1 MSFTVE
7 NSLFRT
13 GLLAWWYQKQ
23 MFTWVPTVAYLILG
37 DCKDKES
44 QIIKKTWSLSSLCEA
59 LSSSM
64 YTQVKIRGGKQA
76 RHLFAYSEKFCLSEN
91 IGAQILQ
98 LALSVI
104 LFLWWFSLNGDSRH
118 GDSSCFY
125 GEQGKGKKKKNPQSR
140 NGEVRFKTLRMLQSS
155 PEENHSFTPY
165 R

>member
-7 NSLFRT
+7 NSLFKT
-13 GLLAWWYQKQ
+13 GLLAWWYQEQ

-44 QIIKKTWSLSSLCEA
+44 QIIKKTWSLSRFCEA
-59 LSSSM
+59 LSSST

-76 RHLFAYSEKFCLSEN
+76 GHLFAYSEKFCLSEK
-91 IGAQILQ
+91 IGAEIFQ

-125 GEQGKGKKKKNPQSR
+125 GE
-140 NGEVRFKTLRMLQSS
+140 
-155 PEENHSFTPY
+155 
-165 R
+165 